1 MKKGDLGDTVL
12 PVILYSWAEP
22 VKVKVERHF
31 LKVKV
36 EEGHFQKKVERGKQ
50 RKVVILR
57 QVQPDQIMLLCE
69 KSKYTM
75 FIF

>member
-36 EEGHFQKKVERGKQ
+36 EEGHFLKKV
-50 RKVVILR
+50 
-57 QVQPDQIMLLCE
+57 
-69 KSKYTM
+69 
-75 FIF
+75 